1 MKAAKAIKP
10 GQWNCAG
17 CYVINEVGA
26 IECVSCET
34 PKPGCEEQVKAA
46 KAAKAA
52 ALFAP
57 KPAAAAPVA
66 STGGFS
72 FGVGGGAAAAPAAS
86 TGGFS
91 FGVGGGTASSAAAA
105 PAATTG
111 GFKFGAAAAEAPK
124 SAQAAKPKEAA
135 APAAGGWA
143 AMKAAKAIKEGQ
155 WKCAGCYVIN
165 EADAL
170 ECVSCET
177 VREGKE
183 EEAKAKKAAAA
194 GAFSFGV
201 GPGAAA
207 AAATSAPPAA
217 PAGGFSFGAA
227 PAAAAAAS
235 DDAEGGGGGG
245 KRQKAD
251 APAVTSVSVTI
262 AGDGKLG
269 LVFVAGSE
277 PPVVKAVSPDGL
289 AAKAGELKV
298 GLVLTHVQGTAV
310 ATMSHDEAKALIKNA
325 SRPLALVFTK
335 KDAASSANG
344 FSFSKTPTH
353 AAERIYSTCSTRSL
367 FGPRCHHSSHRA
379 ASASVS
385 PQVHPLRL
393 PLAREAGFSS
403 VSVLPHLPPA
413 RAPLPHPLWM
423 SMVVR
428 PVGASHVSQCGSG
441 RALPQAASLSLALA
455 IADSWGWV

>member
-1 MKAAKAIKP
+1 MGWAEMKAAKAIKP

-170 ECVSCET
+170 ECVCCEM
-177 VREGKE
+177 VHEGKE
-183 EEAKAKKAAAA
+183 EEAEIKDTTQQPANSTETKLSSACPGWLQEHVTAISSDSVESQLAGAKWFRMKSSERTVTTVSTFFDEVIAA
-194 GAFSFGV
+194 GVVPRFVELLDTRRDPS
-201 GPGAAA
+201 
-207 AAATSAPPAA
+207 PPAEVQFEA
-217 PAGGFSFGAA
+217 AWVLTNIASSNAAHTQAVIESGAVPVLVHVLRDA
-227 PAAAAAAS
+227 VGTT
-235 DDAEGGGGGG
+235 DDTRDQAMWALGN
-245 KRQKAD
+245 
-251 APAVTSVSVTI
+251 I
-262 AGDGKLG
+262 AGDSSGCRDLVLQEAGLTSLVAQLMESSRVSTLRQGTWALSNFCRGK
-269 LVFVAGSE
+269 
-277 PPVVKAVSPDGL
+277 PPPAFHAVSPAIPCVVHL
-289 AAKAGELKV
+289 L
-298 GLVLTHVQGTAV
+298 
-310 ATMSHDEAKALIKNA
+310 
-325 SRPLALVFTK
+325 
-335 KDAASSANG
+335 
-344 FSFSKTPTH
+344 
-353 AAERIYSTCSTRSL
+353 STCED
-367 FGPRCHHSSHRA
+367 A
-379 ASASVS
+379 
-385 PQVHPLRL
+385 
-393 PLAREAGFSS
+393 E
-403 VSVLPHLPPA
+403 VLSDVCWTISYLT
-413 RAPLPHPLWM
+413 LTT
-423 SMVVR
+423 
-428 PVGASHVSQCGSG
+428 SQI
-441 RALPQAASLSLALA
+441 QA
-455 IADSWGWV
+455 IIDGE